1 MTVRDQVRALAE
13 DPEQLEQVFRKAL
26 QAGEADAFKQAIDDI
41 YADAPENLLYA
52 AWFHRL
58 KDAAV
63 QAKGY
68 AVAWAWVVPLA
79 AANALLFWWLSGRS
93 FMIAIEN
100 SRGIG
105 RDIMPAIVIWAAP
118 LWAAFLLVY
127 FTVVGRK
134 RWRLSGMIG
143 IVLLAAGA
151 YVLLFYSRTVPGAFQ
166 EQYLILM
173 AMHLPLLAW
182 AGVGLFLL
190 ARHPDPANRFSFLIK
205 SLEVFILG
213 GLFVI
218 AGGLFTGIT
227 IGLFEALNVEFP
239 EVMLRLF
246 IAGGGGMIP
255 VVAAAVL
262 YDPGA
267 PPAEQA
273 FDEGLSKMV
282 ALLMRI
288 LLPLTLLVLLVY
300 LVFIPLNFRAPFEN
314 RDVLI
319 IYNGM
324 LFAVVALLVGATP
337 VSLDGISPRLARWL
351 RLGIVAVAAL
361 ALLVSLYALAAILY
375 RTSLDRLTPNR
386 LAFIGWNVVNI
397 GMLVLLLLFQAR
409 AKEGRWTDGLYRAYS
424 AGMVAYAVWTVVMV
438 VAIPWLFGINQ
449 GKIEA
454 LPEAVQDIVHDE
466 PAPILL
472 KCSYSP
478 HIYLLDGRKKRW
490 IEDIETLDDRGYVW
504 QDVRLITCADL
515 RSIPDGMPIPANAGP
530 PPEP

>member
-1 MTVRDQVRALAE
+1 MTYRDQVSALAK
-13 DPEQLEQVFRKAL
+13 DPEQLEQAFRQAL
-26 QAGEADAFKQAIDDI
+26 QAGEADAFKQAIDDVH
-41 YADAPENLLYA
+41 AEAPDNLLYA

-63 QAKGY
+63 QAKRY
-68 AVAWAWVVPLA
+68 VVAWAWVVPLA
-79 AANALLFWWLSGRS
+79 AANALLFWWLSGQS
-93 FMIAIEN
+93 FMITIEN

-105 RDIMPAIVIWAAP
+105 REVMPTILILAAP
-118 LWAAFLLVY
+118 LCTAFLLVY

-134 RWRLSGMIG
+134 RWRLSALIG
-143 IVLLAAGA
+143 ILLLAAGV
-151 YVLLFYSRTVPGAFQ
+151 YVLLFYPRTVPGAFQ

-190 ARHPDPANRFSFLIK
+190 ARHADSVNRFRFLIK
-205 SLEVFILG
+205 SFEVFILG

-218 AGGLFTGIT
+218 ADGLFTGIT

-246 IAGGGGMIP
+246 IAGGAGMIP

-262 YDPGA
+262 YNPGA
-267 PPAEQA
+267 TPAEQA

-300 LVFIPLNFRAPFEN
+300 LAFIPFNFWAPFEN

-337 VSLDGISPRLARWL
+337 MSLDGTSARLARWL

-361 ALLVSLYALAAILY
+361 ALLVSLYALSAILY

-397 GMLVLLLLFQAR
+397 GLLVLMLLFQAR
-409 AKEGRWTDGLYRAYS
+409 AKAGRWTDGLYRAYS
-424 AGMVAYAVWTVVMV
+424 IGTVAYALWTAAMV
-438 VAIPWLFGINQ
+438 IAIPWLFGISQ
-449 GKIEA
+449 GQIEA
-454 LPEAVQDIVHDE
+454 LPEAVQDIVRDE

-478 HIYLLDGRKKRW
+478 HIYLLDGGEKRW
-490 IEDIETLDDRGYVW
+490 IGNIEALDDRGYVW

-515 RSIPDGMPIPANAGP
+515 RNIPDGVPIPANAGP
-530 PPEP
+530 PPQP